1 MRAEDKQLEGPEL
14 EREQRVDRPQAHE
27 EEEMPVLAGEEVR
40 DVGMDHRSHLL
51 DALQLIL
58 AGEHVNLG
66 LLYLPQRETLAL
78 EALHAA
84 VHGSDSVGEFVF
96 AEDRRSLLEQAL
108 AVLQANLTYGEP
120 AQLAELQSKFGL
132 MAGQLAELREQLTN
146 LEDAQEERD
155 EFHNAAKLRSEDSDG
170 EQDDDEKPK
179 PKPKPADGD
188 KEPTLAEFVS
198 TLTGPALAEPA
209 KPASML
215 EGPARPEPAKQPS
228 TLAGPELPAAPPHV
242 STLTDEPP
250 PTSDRKAKK
259 P

>member
-58 AGEHVNLG
+58 AGEQVNLG
-66 LLYLPQRETLAL
+66 LLYLPRRETLAL

-132 MAGQLAELREQLTN
+132 MTGQLAELREQLSS

-155 EFHNAAKLRSEDSDG
+155 EFHNAAKLRGEGSDG

-179 PKPKPADGD
+179 PKSDED
-188 KEPTLAEFVS
+188 KEPTLADFVS
-198 TLTGPALAEPA
+198 TLTGPARPEPA
-209 KPASML
+209 KPPSML
-215 EGPARPEPAKQPS
+215 EGPAGPEPAKPPS
-228 TLAGPELPAAPPHV
+228 MLAGPELPAPPPHV
-242 STLTDEPP
+242 STLADDSPSP
-250 PTSDRKAKK
+250 ISGRKAKK

>member
-27 EEEMPVLAGEEVR
+27 EAEMPVLAGEEVR

-66 LLYLPQRETLAL
+66 LLYLPRRETLAL

-84 VHGSDSVGEFVF
+84 VHGADSLGEFVF

-132 MAGQLAELREQLTN
+132 LTGQLAELREQLTS

-155 EFHNAAKLRSEDSDG
+155 EFHNAAKQRGEASDG
-170 EQDDDEKPK
+170 EHDDDDDDKPK
-179 PKPKPADGD
+179 PLAADA
-188 KEPTLAEFVS
+188 KEPTLAEFVT
-198 TLTGPALAEPA
+198 TLTGPARAEPA
-209 KPASML
+209 KP
-215 EGPARPEPAKQPS
+215 PS
-228 TLAGPELPAAPPHV
+228 TLAGPELPAAPPRV
-242 STLTDEPP
+242 STLTDDEPP
-250 PTSDRKAKK
+250 PPAVRKAK